1 MSINPDS
8 IEFYNIRDSVTT
20 KQPFTCSLDPASL
33 RKFIIT
39 TKWEENLQYRLL
51 LKPGQWRIFTG
62 LKNDTVAIKFA
73 TQQMEYYGRIIV
85 TTQGTKLPVILQVM
99 DEKGRFRKQKI

>member
-1 MSINPDS
+1 MAISSTLSGKQDLNRPIVFSLDKPIFSINPDS

-20 KQPFTCSLDPASL
+20 KQPFTCLPDPASL

-51 LKPGQWRIFTG
+51 LKPG
-62 LKNDTVAIKFA
+62 TVKDI
-73 TQQMEYYGRIIV
+73 YGN
-85 TTQGTKLPVILQVM
+85 
-99 DEKGRFRKQKI
+99 